1 MHALPKDTESCIVW
15 LAPHAPGCG
24 PRRRWRD
31 VIRKDLKD
39 IEVNEDEL
47 YEATRSR
54 AGWRAMCR
62 LGMDRQAEAQ
72 VAQ

>member
-1 MHALPKDTESCIVW
+1 M
-15 LAPHAPGCG
+15 
-24 PRRRWRD
+24 
-31 VIRKDLKD
+31 IRKDLKD
-39 IEVNEDEL
+39 IEVNEDKL